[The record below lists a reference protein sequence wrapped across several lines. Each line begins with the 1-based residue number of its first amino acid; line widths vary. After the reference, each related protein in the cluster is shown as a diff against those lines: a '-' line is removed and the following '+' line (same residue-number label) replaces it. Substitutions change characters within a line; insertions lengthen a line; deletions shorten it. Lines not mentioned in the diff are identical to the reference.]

1 MALMAN
7 TLQPR
12 QRLVGFSLRQYRESL
27 GYSLGDA
34 ARILECDVSK
44 ISRVETGQRGIRP
57 KELRE
62 LLAEYGV
69 EAAARDAL
77 AAMARPRRDS
87 GWWSEY
93 GDALAG
99 AYLDFVA
106 AESAASAIAAYA
118 PVQVPELLQTA
129 GYAQAVTA
137 ADASVPQDAEP
148 VIVAAALARQEAV
161 LREGGPT
168 LTVVIGEAALRQR
181 AGGAD
186 VMRAQLRHLAGLAD
200 GSPQVTI
207 RLLPFTAGAPSAGG
221 TGGFTV
227 LQFGQ
232 VPALGLVHVA
242 GPSGGICPDNP
253 AATATYLRAF
263 NRLESLSLSPEA
275 SARRIWRLSTR
286 G

>member
-1 MALMAN
+1 MAN

-12 QRLVGFSLRQYRESL
+12 QRLVGLSLRQYRESL

-69 EAAARDAL
+69 EAAVRDAL

-87 GWWSEY
+87 GWWSVY

-99 AYLDFVA
+99 GYLDFVA

-129 GYAQAVTA
+129 GYAQAVIA

-148 VIVAAALARQEAV
+148 MIVDAALAHQEAV
-161 LREGGPT
+161 LHERGPT

-200 GSPQVTI
+200 SNPQVTI

-232 VPALGLVHVA
+232 VPVLGLVHVA
-242 GPSGGICPDNP
+242 GPSGGICPDSP
-253 AATATYLRAF
+253 AASAKYLRAF
-263 NRLESLSLSPEA
+263 THLESLSLSPEA
-275 SARRIWRLSTR
+275 SARRIRQFSTR